1 MVMDLLD
8 RLVEANINAASKR
21 GVFDNLAGAGQPQNL
36 DEDNGV
42 PESLRAG
49 YRLLKNAG
57 FVPPEIQTRREIDS
71 IDQLLRAATSD
82 DAESRRLFK
91 RRQWLELRL
100 AESSRGRAL
109 LADREYGAQLR
120 DRLTTA
126 PPGTADHS

>member
-1 MVMDLLD
+1 MDLLD

>member
-1 MVMDLLD
+1 MDLLD

-36 DEDNGV
+36 DEDKGV

-71 IDQLLRAATSD
+71 IDQLLRYATSD

-91 RRQWLELRL
+91 RRQLLELRL
-100 AESSRGRAL
+100 AESSRGQAL

-126 PPGTADHS
+126 TPGTTDQS